1 MAWTKPAR
9 ILSQKLRKNVRN
21 SLLRLDSLERKIDP
35 RGIESYSVLGME
47 MPTPNPPRHWWSFIP
62 RPVLLTLAVILC
74 AATIVYALV
83 WIVDARHVSISQ
95 VEIGINQTAD
105 TFFDPSTGS
114 VPIFNVLPGSP
125 AESAGL
131 RAGDQ
136 IVALNGHALKS
147 YDLLAK
153 MWSRSR
159 PGDPVDVTVR
169 RPGVVEPL
177 TFHSF
182 FRPTSTGRSSEG
194 AARTSARE
202 VLSFF
207 PIFFVLVGFTVLFL
221 RLEDPDAW
229 LLACLFICFIT
240 IPPFNNHGVLP
251 HGLQRFTF
259 VFQTVFQSLIAPA
272 FYVFFA
278 LFPQK
283 SPLERRA
290 PWLKWIALAVAA
302 AQMLPGLASG
312 HGVRLPSFVSDWAGD
327 ESSEHIRLAFTYTF
341 VALGLTSLLWNCT
354 SAESLPESRRKSRVL
369 LAGTVV
375 GVLPW
380 ILEHILM
387 DFRGYRPP
395 FWIDRTLDFLV
406 LLYPLSFAYSIIK
419 HRVLE
424 IPVLFRRS
432 LRYVLV
438 QRGYFLLL
446 FSAALLAIFLF
457 SRVFSGLFAENSQF
471 GMALSAAFGVAMVWV
486 SGPLVKRGTDRIDRA
501 FFRSSYDAR
510 VILQDLAEKTR
521 TVSSRLDLARLLELH
536 VEGALHPKS
545 LACYLGAGN
554 GNLSIER
561 GTDSTE
567 TGWSAPSVPRPGFP
581 FRFGTHFVPRDV
593 DTVSE
598 SLPLLA
604 ELARNGKAWDVPPPA
619 SDQPRGVAALT
630 PECLVPIVGRN
641 NKLMGLLVL
650 GPRLSEEPY
659 SGEDKYLLESV
670 AGQAAVSLE
679 NMSMAELI
687 AERLELDR
695 RAAREMQIAR
705 DVQSRLFP
713 QVMPAL
719 ASLEYAGAC
728 LQARQVGGDYYD
740 FVHLDSGHLAFVLAD
755 ISGKGIAGA
764 LLMASLQANLRSRYE
779 VARDDLPRLLNSVN
793 QFFYENTPDDRYA
806 TMFLGVYDDATRE
819 LTYANCGQNPPL
831 VFRSDGSLERLA
843 ATATV
848 IGLFPNWQ
856 CDTRT
861 IVLQPNDVL
870 VIYTD
875 GVTEA
880 NDAGG
885 NEFGE
890 ERMKQTV
897 RATFERTA
905 QEILTAIQDAVQ
917 KFSPSEQFD
926 DLTLVVARAR

>member
-1 MAWTKPAR
+1 MDTLTPNAPRRLWSLIPRSVLLALSV
-9 ILSQKLRKNVRN
+9 ILS
-21 SLLRLDSLERKIDP
+21 
-35 RGIESYSVLGME
+35 
-47 MPTPNPPRHWWSFIP
+47 
-62 RPVLLTLAVILC
+62 
-74 AATIVYALV
+74 AATTVYALV
-83 WIVDARHVSISQ
+83 WIADARHISISQ

-114 VPIFNVLPGSP
+114 VPIFNVMPGSP

-131 RAGDQ
+131 CAGDQ
-136 IVALNGHALKS
+136 IVALNGQALKS
-147 YDLLAK
+147 YDLLGK
-153 MWSRSR
+153 IWSRSR
-159 PGDPVDVTVR
+159 PGDSVDVTVR
-169 RPGVVEPL
+169 RPGVEEPL
-177 TFHSF
+177 TFHTV

-229 LLACLFICFIT
+229 LLAWLFICFIAV
-240 IPPFNNHGVLP
+240 PPFNNHGTLP
-251 HGLQRFTF
+251 HGLQQFVS
-259 VFQTVFQSLIAPA
+259 VFQTVFQSLTPLV
-272 FYVFFA
+272 FYLFFA
-278 LFPQK
+278 FFPQK

-290 PWLKWIALAVAA
+290 SWLKWVALVIAA
-302 AQMLPGLASG
+302 AQMLPGLTG
-312 HGVRLPSFVSDWAGD
+312 GYGVRFPSFVSDVASPEG
-327 ESSEHIRLAFTYTF
+327 SEHIRLACTYLF
-341 VALGLTSLLWNCT
+341 VALGLTSLLWNCA
-354 SAESLPESRRKSRVL
+354 SAETSPESRRKSRVL

-380 ILEHILM
+380 ILEHIM
-387 DFRGYRPP
+387 IDFRGYRPP
-395 FWIDRTLDFLV
+395 FWIDRTVNLLV
-406 LLYPLSFAYSIIK
+406 LLYPLSFAYSIVK

-446 FSAALLAIFLF
+446 FCAALLAILLF

-510 VILQDLAEKTR
+510 VILQGLAEKTR
-521 TVSSRLDLARLLELH
+521 TVSSRHELARLLELH
-536 VEGALHPKS
+536 IEGALHPKS
-545 LACYLGAGN
+545 LACYLGSNN
-554 GNLSIER
+554 GNLSVER
-561 GTDSTE
+561 ADASGGAGPTA
-567 TGWSAPSVPRPGFP
+567 SAIPRPGFP
-581 FRFGTHFVPRDV
+581 FRFGTHFISRDA

-604 ELARNGKAWDVPPPA
+604 ELARNNKAWDVPPPA
-619 SDQPRGVAALT
+619 SDQPPGVLALT

-641 NKLMGLLVL
+641 NRLLGLLVL

-679 NMSMAELI
+679 NMSMAEQI
-687 AERLELDR
+687 ADRLELDR

-705 DVQSRLFP
+705 EVQSRLFP
-713 QVMPAL
+713 QTMPAL
-719 ASLEYAGAC
+719 TTLEYAGAC

-740 FVHLDSGHLAFVLAD
+740 FVDLGSRHVAFVLAD

-793 QFFYENTPDDRYA
+793 QYFYENTPDDRYA
-806 TMFLGVYDDATRE
+806 TMFLGVYDDLTRE

-831 VFRSDGSLERLA
+831 VFRSDGSVERLS

-848 IGLFPNWQ
+848 IGLFPKWQ
-856 CDTRT
+856 CDTRA
-861 IVLQPNDVL
+861 IVLQPNDAL

-890 ERMKQTV
+890 ERLKHTV
-897 RATFERTA
+897 QAKLRGSP
-905 QEILTAIQDAVQ
+905 QEILTAIQDAVRQ
-917 KFSPSEQFD
+917 FSPSEQFD